1 MVYNNNSKQERE
13 NKKEYNIFL
22 EQTKRP
28 TQLLAAELWNQ
39 KHSKIPQTFRRKWFS
54 SKQVLAFKT
63 VRLNLLEKC

>member
-28 TQLLAAELWNQ
+28 TQLLAAEL
-39 KHSKIPQTFRRKWFS
+39 
-54 SKQVLAFKT
+54 
-63 VRLNLLEKC
+63 